1 MGLLD
6 FIKEEQ
12 VQQGLLQNKNP
23 PLPNRDWI
31 TRALDINT
39 PTTEANET
47 VRTASVE
54 KDGLIYLFPTVRM
67 TENGLIKF
75 DGKNGINEA
84 FKISLQNKDFITF
97 DTEEEATDFSK
108 YLSNLIYTTRN
119 K

>member
-12 VQQGLLQNKNP
+12 IQQGLLQNNTP
-23 PLPNRDWI
+23 PLPERNWI
-31 TRALDINT
+31 KRALDVNT

-47 VRTASVE
+47 VRTASIE
-54 KDGLIYLFPTVRM
+54 QNGLIYLFPTVRM

-75 DGKNGINEA
+75 DGAEGINKA
-84 FKISLQNKDFITF
+84 FEISLQNKDFITF

-108 YLSNLIYTTRN
+108 YLSNLINTKRN
-119 K
+119 